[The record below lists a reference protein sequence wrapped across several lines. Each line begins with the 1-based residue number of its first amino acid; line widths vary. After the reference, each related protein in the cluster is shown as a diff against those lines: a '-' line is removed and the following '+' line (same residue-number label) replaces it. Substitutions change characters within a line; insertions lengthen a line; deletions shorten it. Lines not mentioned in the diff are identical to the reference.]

1 MTWTEAILLVV
12 AESGHQRYYWL
23 CSDENPDAEQRE
35 AYRALMVRK
44 ATGQAEPVP
53 PPPRAEV
60 IPGLGSLADL
70 PGPARIEPGCRPC
83 H

>member
-1 MTWTEAILLVV
+1 MNYRDALDLLASDPHVWRYREMTADDYHDPIVRDAWRVRLV
-12 AESGHQRYYWL
+12 
-23 CSDENPDAEQRE
+23 RE
-35 AYRALMVRK
+35 A
-44 ATGQAEPVP
+44 TGKPESN
-53 PPPRAEV
+53 REV